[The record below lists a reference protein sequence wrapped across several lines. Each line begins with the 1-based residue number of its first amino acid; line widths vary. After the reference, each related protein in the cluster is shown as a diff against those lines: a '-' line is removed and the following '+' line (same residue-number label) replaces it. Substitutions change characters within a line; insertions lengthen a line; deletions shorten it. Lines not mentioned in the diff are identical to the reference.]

1 MVSNKYQGDVLCSKS
16 LPGLA
21 LLFIAMFKINIITNP
36 QVEAGMSKAFLLV
49 NGTTIVTIDIE
60 QVEGNIS
67 DKTDTKDF
75 DDHAF
80 VEEAKKDK

>member
-1 MVSNKYQGDVLCSKS
+1 MVSNKYQGDILCSKS
-16 LPGLA
+16 LP
-21 LLFIAMFKINIITNP
+21 LLLQPWAYFKINIITNP
-36 QVEAGMSKAFLLV
+36 QVEAGMSKASLLV

-67 DKTDTKDF
+67 HKTDTKDF

>member
-1 MVSNKYQGDVLCSKS
+1 
-16 LPGLA
+16 
-21 LLFIAMFKINIITNP
+21 
-36 QVEAGMSKAFLLV
+36 MSKASLLV
-49 NGTTIVTIDIE
+49 NGTTIVTIEIDQID
-60 QVEGNIS
+60 GNIS

>member
-1 MVSNKYQGDVLCSKS
+1 
-16 LPGLA
+16 
-21 LLFIAMFKINIITNP
+21 
-36 QVEAGMSKAFLLV
+36 MSKASLLV

-67 DKTDTKDF
+67 HKTDTKDF

-80 VEEAKKDK
+80 VKEAKKDK